1 MVVGMKISYGISKD
15 PKGTPRACRSVQC
28 YVVVKDCQCLS
39 VLCKVSREEESRISD
54 SLIMAHGVAEGLTAT
69 DEENCVKMVT
79 KHQQTS
85 SNSSSSSSSS
95 SSVRKTVGV
104 MGSRRIFAPAF
115 KLKVLDSYRN
125 DIDCRGNQRATARKY
140 GIHRRQIQKWLQCED
155 SLRSSCVDSALPGR
169 ASSHGHSSVGNSTVS
184 GAPGSEGPREAAAA
198 APAPALNLSRARLH
212 GDEELSLPP
221 THQGPPLRQH
231 CPASPRYTSPRI
243 VAVQNGNNNNNI
255 NIINNNNNTSN
266 SNDNAML
273 SPASNN
279 NTLQQHYLASTT
291 HPEFLGAGLPETSA
305 SHETYVSS
313 SRSDERS
320 SYYMANSSYEVDSAV
335 LYDEGSPDVNT
346 YQQASSS
353 RYNRSPVHRY
363 NPHNICHE
371 NFPAISATERDIG
384 SQISPAVTIKNEPAS
399 LDAVAAVAAAAAP
412 GPCDPRDQPTGRPS
426 SRSALSPLPPRGL
439 SPPHHATTAAV
450 HSEVSRTSPL
460 RTQAT
465 RDDGG
470 ASGAAEADENSG
482 NANKDGNSVASLR
495 QAIARPHAYP
505 EPQQQQQ
512 PGTHTLAQIHH
523 EQLQHQHQHHHH
535 HHVSQTHSHS
545 LGDSECVDPIQPPAL
560 PSSAPIQCL
569 SSVRSSPPLEG
580 VFRSGPSSP
589 AQSLPSPHSSRG
601 PLSSGHSTTSS
612 DSDTDALDYSTATT
626 LAPSN
631 DLARRRSFSLRFKL
645 DVLDAFHRDAGVA
658 GNQRATARKFGIN
671 RRQVQKWLSQET
683 ELRGEIALRGGIS
696 RQRLGPLSFADSP
709 IDLRTNTTPAD
720 LNDVPQLSPLERT
733 SADPYCCYSPDPVS
747 PHQRQPSHFVSAETS
762 EILLS
767 STSGPRRCTLSC
779 CADNASCYSQES
791 LRISESTVCSYNRI
805 QTCYA
810 VSSHDSSEMS
820 LVSKRECSALCY
832 DTENMEQIV
841 SSPGSSSPLKRSC
854 TLSCCGYAT
863 SPKRLRPHTE
873 DENAAPQDA
882 PLCLVKR
889 KGIPE
894 LASQVEPVTSTVPTP
909 PAPPAVPSVPPSVTA
924 TKRDAI
930 LFKPYLDNPIA
941 KPIEDQVLFNG
952 FTHQYNNNN
961 NCQSVCN
968 LNSNN
973 GAGNRSG
980 EGYAL
985 ELSLRVPISWGT
997 PAQGLYSDLS
1007 QVGSAFVRYPTA
1019 PHYT

>member
-1 MVVGMKISYGISKD
+1 
-15 PKGTPRACRSVQC
+15 
-28 YVVVKDCQCLS
+28 
-39 VLCKVSREEESRISD
+39 
-54 SLIMAHGVAEGLTAT
+54 MAHGVADGLTAT

-79 KHQQTS
+79 KHQQTNS
-85 SNSSSSSSSS
+85 NSNSSSSSSSS
-95 SSVRKTVGV
+95 SGSGGIRKTVGV

-169 ASSHGHSSVGNSTVS
+169 TSSHGHSLGNSTIS
-184 GAPGSEGPREAAAA
+184 GAPGSEGPREAAAT

-221 THQGPPLRQH
+221 AQQGPPLRQH
-231 CPASPRYTSPRI
+231 CPASPRYPSPRT
-243 VAVQNGNNNNNI
+243 VAALNGNNNNNDS
-255 NIINNNNNTSN
+255 NINNNNDHDN
-266 SNDNAML
+266 NDNDNNGNATL
-273 SPASNN
+273 SPVSNN
-279 NTLQQHYLASTT
+279 NALQQHLLATT
-291 HPEFLGAGLPETSA
+291 RPEFLDAGRSETSA
-305 SHETYVSS
+305 SHATYVSP

-320 SYYMANSSYEVDSAV
+320 GYYMANSSYKFDSV
-335 LYDEGSPDVNT
+335 VSYDEGSPDVNT

-399 LDAVAAVAAAAAP
+399 LDAAATVAADAAP

-470 ASGAAEADENSG
+470 AGGAAEANENSG

-495 QAIARPHAYP
+495 QAIARPQAYP
-505 EPQQQQQ
+505 EPHRQHQQ
-512 PGTHTLAQIHH
+512 PRTHTLAQIHR
-523 EQLQHQHQHHHH
+523 QQPQPQHQHQHHHRH
-535 HHVSQTHSHS
+535 RHVSQTHSHPP
-545 LGDSECVDPIQPPAL
+545 GDGEYVDLVQPPAL

-612 DSDTDALDYSTATT
+612 DSETDALDYSTATT

-696 RQRLGPLSFADSP
+696 RQRLSPLSSADSP
-709 IDLRTNTTPAD
+709 IDLRTNTAPAD
-720 LNDVPQLSPLERT
+720 LNDVPRLSPLEQT
-733 SADPYCCYSPDPVS
+733 SVDPYCCYSPDPVS
-747 PHQRQPSHFVSAETS
+747 PRPRQPSHFVSAETS

-779 CADNASCYSQES
+779 CADNVASYSQES

-805 QTCYA
+805 QSCYA
-810 VSSHDSSEMS
+810 VSTHDSSEMS
-820 LVSKRECSALCY
+820 LVSKQGCSASCY
-832 DTENMEQIV
+832 DSENMEHIV

-889 KGIPE
+889 KGIPD

-909 PAPPAVPSVPPSVTA
+909 PAPPAVPSAPPSVTA

-973 GAGNRSG
+973 GAGNRNG

-997 PAQGLYSDLS
+997 PAQGLYSDVS